1 MKTSHRKY
9 NNQYRLSHW
18 NIDGGGNPEIV
29 PECNE
34 HKRCDVCRCHVK
46 ENGEKFGIDEMD
58 EQGNIVT
65 TWVYTCPTCGK
76 SYGVQHYISKY
87 THEPCASISS
97 LLAEYGECC

>member
-9 NNQYRLSHW
+9 NNQYRHSHW

-46 ENGEKFGIDEMD
+46 EDVQEFGLDK
-58 EQGNIVT
+58 QGHTIMT
-65 TWVYTCPTCGK
+65 QVYTCPTCGK
-76 SYGVQHYISKY
+76 SYGVQYDI
-87 THEPCASISS
+87 TNCTDEPWASINGLLG
-97 LLAEYGECC
+97 LLAE